1 MDDILFDF
9 VSSSDD
15 FTKGSCTVKAKS
27 RSQTLSY
34 YDYNTNYCNMW
45 NVLAQVP
52 AKYPQVADQ
61 SVAPADWLTQALVTE
76 DCKWAPEDPKKTCAV
91 Y

>member
-1 MDDILFDF
+1 
-9 VSSSDD
+9 
-15 FTKGSCTVKAKS
+15 
-27 RSQTLSY
+27 
-34 YDYNTNYCNMW
+34 MW

-61 SVAPADWLTQALVTE
+61 SLAPADWLTQALVTE
-76 DCKWAPEDPKKTCAV
+76 DCKWVPEDPKKTCAV